1 MVTRPPRSAVQRELL
16 RSAEHVFSRDGY
28 QQASLQA
35 IADRAGF
42 TKGAVYSNFTSKP
55 ELFATVC
62 ETWTEDWIERLR
74 PRLVEAI
81 EAARDLEAVAEGLA
95 SVLVA
100 EIPRATTHQRTLS
113 EFRLLAVR
121 AQELRAT
128 YAGLAGRR
136 IAVLEETLLEHP
148 LTAKFTAERRRGIAF
163 GALTMLNAL
172 AVERLAAPT
181 VASDELVREALAR
194 CLKGLLA

>member
-74 PRLVEAI
+74 PPLVEAI
-81 EAARDLEAVAEGLA
+81 EAGRDL
-95 SVLVA
+95 
-100 EIPRATTHQRTLS
+100 
-113 EFRLLAVR
+113 
-121 AQELRAT
+121 
-128 YAGLAGRR
+128 
-136 IAVLEETLLEHP
+136 
-148 LTAKFTAERRRGIAF
+148 
-163 GALTMLNAL
+163 
-172 AVERLAAPT
+172 
-181 VASDELVREALAR
+181 
-194 CLKGLLA
+194 